1 MLFLKDDGEFN
12 TNIIILYLGDYN
24 INSFKICNNNTTKN
38 K

>member
-12 TNIIILYLGDYN
+12 INIIILYLRDYN
-24 INSFKICNNNTTKN
+24 INSFKIYDNNTTKN